1 MRHLG
6 KKLIG
11 WTLCLIMAAGMLPVM
26 AREAK
31 AYRDADFE
39 TGGIQYEIIDDDS
52 VLVTGCNDELENVT
66 IPSEVTYDNKPYTV
80 CGIGPDAFYGC
91 NYMHN
96 VTIPG
101 SVKEIS
107 EGAFYSC
114 NNLTAITVA
123 ADNADYSSSEGVLF
137 NIDQTKLIC
146 YPIRKGDLSYIIPDS
161 VLEIESL
168 AFAECANLTEVTIP
182 NGVTVIK
189 DDTFKGSGNL
199 VSVNI
204 PESVTTIGE
213 DAFNC
218 CSKLESI
225 ILPSSLTSIGNSAFD
240 GCSSLTSIVL
250 PNSLT
255 SIGENAFKRC
265 GELKTVW
272 VSSDH
277 TDIVN
282 TEAFPG
288 LTNIVTYSVDTTRFP
303 TNLTYNG
310 DSQDDAIKAYIKVI
324 QGETSLQ
331 EGTAY
336 QVKFRKT
343 GDENAAWGDEC
354 IDAGTY
360 QVKIVGAHIAAGYV
374 GEATDANWTFE
385 IKPFD
390 LFTAI
395 VDLSDLNLKYDGN
408 DQRDSVKDA
417 LTNKLKG
424 TGITFKDGDYT
435 IEFSGDS
442 GAIYSADTNVTDAG
456 KYVVKIVGNGNNC
469 KGKIVASF
477 EIKPA
482 SLADDDVS
490 LGNGNFIYD
499 GDDQTSK
506 VGSALRVEFVEQVLT
521 QGMDYTIS
529 YYDNASQPVISVV
542 DAGVYKVGIAGKGN
556 FTGEIKK
563 SFEIKPT
570 YGLTVSLED
579 STYEFDGTAKTI
591 ENSPVSNAIGG
602 TTTYQYSFEEDGTY
616 VEDLAAL
623 TQTKAGDYTVYVK
636 ATNPNYSNTATTTAT
651 LGIIAVEDEV
661 IITIVGNTE
670 TITGDGKF
678 HSVEGFTYSAKRG
691 TQTVAASEFTVTLAE
706 DKKAVASGT
715 DAGTYDMGLT
725 AEDFTVTSE
734 NYANIKVVYTDGKL
748 TIEQPKEDSDDPK
761 QSKGEYAAVGGA
773 APEFTLGSEEPLV
786 FTFKRAADDET
797 TFDHF
802 TGILIDGK
810 AVPEKDASGNAN
822 WTARRGSLVLELQPS
837 YLNTLSA
844 GEHNINVIFDD
855 GEASAAFKVL
865 EAKTSTDTTT
875 TDDTQ
880 TTDNT
885 RPTDNSPATGDTGM
899 PVIWLALLFLSMAG
913 MVVTTEKKRKQ
924 A

>member
-1 MRHLG
+1 MRQLW
-6 KKLIG
+6 KKLTEWI
-11 WTLCLIMAAGMLPVM
+11 LCLIMAAGVLPEM
-26 AREAK
+26 ARETK
-31 AYRDADFE
+31 AYGGSNFE
-39 TGGIQYEIIDDDS
+39 IDGIQYEIIDDDS
-52 VLVTGCNDELENVT
+52 VVVTGGNDELENVT
-66 IPSEVTYDNKPYTV
+66 IPSEVTYNNKPYTV
-80 CGIGPDAFYGC
+80 CEIGPGAFDGC
-91 NYMHN
+91 ISMHN

-123 ADNADYSSSEGVLF
+123 ADNANYSSSDGVLF
-137 NIDQTKLIC
+137 NKDQTKLIC
-146 YPIRKGDLSYIIPDS
+146 YPIRKSDLSYIIPDS

-204 PESVTTIGE
+204 PESVTTIGK
-213 DAFNC
+213 DAFYSC
-218 CSKLESI
+218 ARLSSV
-225 ILPSSLTSIGNSAFD
+225 ILPDSLTSIGRYAFY
-240 GCSSLTSIVL
+240 GCSSLTAVIL
-250 PNSLT
+250 PDSLT
-255 SIGENAFKRC
+255 SIAENAFDCCLCLR
-265 GELKTVW
+265 TVW

-277 TDIVN
+277 TNIVN
-282 TEAFPG
+282 EEAFPG
-288 LTNIVTYSVDTTRFP
+288 LTNVVSYSVDVTKFP
-303 TNLTYNG
+303 TSLTYNG
-310 DSQDDAIKAYIKVI
+310 NNQADAIKLCIEVRQEETILKE
-324 QGETSLQ
+324 GEV
-331 EGTAY
+331 Y

-343 GDENAAWGDEC
+343 GDENAAWSDEC
-354 IDAGTY
+354 VDAGTY

-374 GEATDANWTFE
+374 GEVTDANWTF
-385 IKPFD
+385 
-390 LFTAI
+390 
-395 VDLSDLNLKYDGN
+395 
-408 DQRDSVKDA
+408 Q
-417 LTNKLKG
+417 
-424 TGITFKDGDYT
+424 
-435 IEFSGDS
+435 
-442 GAIYSADTNVTDAG
+442 
-456 KYVVKIVGNGNNC
+456 
-469 KGKIVASF
+469 
-477 EIKPA
+477 IKPA
-482 SLADDDVS
+482 SLADDDVF

-499 GDDQTSK
+499 GDNQI
-506 VGSALRVEFVEQVLT
+506 SAIQSAHCVKFGDQVLT
-521 QGMDYTIS
+521 LNMDYTIS

-570 YGLTVSLED
+570 YGLTVSLEG
-579 STYEFDGTAKTI
+579 STYEYDGAAKAI
-591 ENSPVSNAIGG
+591 DNSPASNEIGG
-602 TTTYQYSFEEDGTY
+602 TTTYQYSFEKDGTY

-623 TQTKAGDYTVYVK
+623 TQTNVGDYTVYVK
-636 ATNPNYSNTATTTAT
+636 ATNPNYSNTATTEAT

-661 IITIVGNTE
+661 IVTIAGNTD
-670 TITGDGKF
+670 TITGDGKS
-678 HSVEGFTYSAKRG
+678 HSVEGFTFSAKRG
-691 TQTVAASEFTVTLAE
+691 NQTVAASEFTVTLAE
-706 DKKAVASGT
+706 DKKAVAGGT
-715 DAGTYDMGLT
+715 DAGTYNMGLT

-802 TGILIDGK
+802 TGILVDGK

-855 GEASAAFKVL
+855 GESSAAFKVL

-885 RPTDNSPATGDTGM
+885 RPTDNSPATGDTGL
-899 PVIWLALLFLSMAG
+899 PVIWLALLFLSLAG

>member
-1 MRHLG
+1 MRQLW
-6 KKLIG
+6 KKLTG
-11 WTLCLIMAAGMLPVM
+11 WILCLIMAAGMLPVM
-26 AREAK
+26 VREAK
-31 AYRDADFE
+31 ADDDE
-39 TGGIQYEIIDDDS
+39 VEINGVKYEILGDEAW
-52 VLVTGCNDELENVT
+52 VMGHTGEIPRDVV
-66 IPSEVTYDNKPYTV
+66 IPSVIECKGVSYPVK
-80 CGIGPDAFYGC
+80 GIGDMAFCGC
-91 NYMHN
+91 GSIET
-96 VTIPG
+96 VEIPG
-101 SVKEIS
+101 SVEIIDN
-107 EGAFYSC
+107 EVFFGC
-114 NNLTAITVA
+114 GNLNVISVSDENRYFCSDDA
-123 ADNADYSSSEGVLF
+123 GVLF
-137 NIDQTKLIC
+137 NKDRTILIC
-146 YPIRKGDLSYIIPDS
+146 YPAGKTDRSYTTPESI
-161 VLEIESL
+161 LYIERG
-168 AFAECANLTEVTIP
+168 AFDGCSNLT
-182 NGVTVIK
+182 
-189 DDTFKGSGNL
+189 S
-199 VSVNI
+199 VS
-204 PESVTTIGE
+204 
-213 DAFNC
+213 
-218 CSKLESI
+218 
-225 ILPSSLTSIGNSAFD
+225 LPSGLTSIGDSAFD

-288 LTNIVTYSVDTTRFP
+288 LTNVVLYSVDVTKFP
-303 TNLTYNG
+303 TSLTYNG
-310 DSQDDAIKAYIKVI
+310 NNQADAIKLCIEVRQEETILKE
-324 QGETSLQ
+324 GEV
-331 EGTAY
+331 Y

-360 QVKIVGAHIAAGYV
+360 QVKIVGAHVAAGYV
-374 GEATDANWTFE
+374 GEVTDANWTFE

-395 VDLSDLNLKYDGN
+395 VDLSNLDLKYDGN

-435 IEFSGDS
+435 VAFSGSS
-442 GAIYSADTNVTDAG
+442 GANYSDTDVTDAG

-469 KGKIVASF
+469 KGEIVASF

-482 SLADDDVS
+482 SLSDDDVS
-490 LGNGNFIYD
+490 LGNGDFIYD

-506 VGSALRVEFVEQVLT
+506 VGSALRVEFWEQVLT

-529 YYDNASQPVISVV
+529 YYDNASQPVTSVV
-542 DAGVYKVGIAGKGN
+542 NAGEYKVGVTGKGN
-556 FTGEIKK
+556 FTGEVKK
-563 SFEIKPT
+563 SFEIQPAS
-570 YGLTVSLED
+570 GLTVSLED
-579 STYEFDGTAKTI
+579 STYEYDGTAKTI

-661 IITIVGNTE
+661 IVMIVGNTE
-670 TITGDGKF
+670 TITGDGKS
-678 HSVEGFTYSAKRG
+678 HSVEGFTFSATRG
-691 TQTVAASEFTVTLAE
+691 DKTVAASEFTVTLAE
-706 DKKAVASGT
+706 DKKAVAGGT
-715 DAGTYDMGLT
+715 DAGTYNMGLT

-748 TIEQPKEDSDDPK
+748 TIEQPKEDSDDPT

-802 TGILIDGK
+802 TGILIDLK